1 MQRKKVSF
9 VAQELEVEHTPLL
22 CFNDQQNP
30 PNSIFCVYHRTTNY
44 LFHYLLIC
52 FPLFGIALVAP
63 ISKQLILLR
72 RKIKTVTNYGP
83 TVCLQLLDYA
93 AQAVWGNVMDIF
105 PYFGTYNDVS
115 FSLERSPDKLSV
127 EPILINGWGTI
138 CSMEELSLYDKLL
151 TLHYRI

>member
-1 MQRKKVSF
+1 
-9 VAQELEVEHTPLL
+9 
-22 CFNDQQNP
+22 
-30 PNSIFCVYHRTTNY
+30 
-44 LFHYLLIC
+44 
-52 FPLFGIALVAP
+52 
-63 ISKQLILLR
+63 
-72 RKIKTVTNYGP
+72 
-83 TVCLQLLDYA
+83 
-93 AQAVWGNVMDIF
+93 MDIF

>member
-1 MQRKKVSF
+1 MLST
-9 VAQELEVEHTPLL
+9 HL
-22 CFNDQQNP
+22 CCALMISRIPQTASSYK
-30 PNSIFCVYHRTTNY
+30 PNASESGGCVYHRTTNY

-72 RKIKTVTNYGP
+72 RKIKTITNRGP
-83 TVCLQLLDYA
+83 TVCLQLLVYA

-138 CSMEELSLYDKLL
+138 CSMEELFLYDKLL